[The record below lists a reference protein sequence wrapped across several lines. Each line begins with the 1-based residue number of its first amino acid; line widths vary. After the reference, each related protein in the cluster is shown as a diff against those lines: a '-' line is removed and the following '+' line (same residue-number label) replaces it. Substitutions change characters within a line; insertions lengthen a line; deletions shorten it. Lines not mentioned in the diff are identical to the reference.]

1 MTLKEAQEVLDGWT
15 IKLGMALQ
23 NGNVTTNQHHHII
36 KIDKMVSD
44 LLEAARVVE
53 REKIRNSI
61 DFYLKKEQENS
72 FFSSTDNLEKLKQ
85 EILSD
90 NQEGK

>member
-1 MTLKEAQEVLDGWT
+1 MTLKEAQEVLENWEIDYRRGFSSMSQ
-15 IKLGMALQ
+15 KEQKAF
-23 NGNVTTNQHHHII
+23 
-36 KIDKMVSD
+36 KILIPLIHA